1 MRQKKMTDPLLYIR
15 NLAVSHGAVH
25 AVQNAGFSVG
35 MGEIVALIG
44 ANGAGKSSLL
54 NALMGLARQTAGEV
68 RFAGKSLAGR
78 APRWRARLGIG
89 YVPEGRRVF
98 AGMTAEENLLVACRA
113 GAAARAARALEMY
126 DLFPRLG
133 ERRHALAWQLSG
145 GEQQML
151 AIARALMSHPRLLLV
166 DEPTLGLAPA
176 LAAAVTAAL
185 RDIAA
190 AGASVLLAEQNARA
204 ALSACDRA
212 VPMRLGRVDT
222 ALTKEA
228 LANDERLL
236 QKIMGG

>member
-1 MRQKKMTDPLLYIR
+1 MADSLLYVR
-15 NLAVSHGAVH
+15 GLAVSHGGVPAVEK
-25 AVQNAGFSVG
+25 AGFSVET
-35 MGEIVALIG
+35 GEVVALIG

-54 NALMGLARQTAGEV
+54 NAVMGLARQTAGEV
-68 RFAGKSLAGR
+68 RLAGRSLAGLS
-78 APRWRARLGIG
+78 PRRRARLGVG

-98 AGMTAEENLLVACRA
+98 AGMTAEENLLVACRDG
-113 GAAARAARALEMY
+113 GAARTGRVQKMY
-126 DLFPRLG
+126 ELFPRLR
-133 ERRHALAWQLSG
+133 ERRRAPAWQLSG

-151 AIARALMSHPRLLLV
+151 AIARALMSRPRLLLV

-176 LAAAVTAAL
+176 LAATVTAAL

-204 ALSACDRA
+204 ALAACDRA
-212 VPMRLGRVDT
+212 LPMRLGRVDA

-236 QKIMGG
+236 QRIMGG